1 MKKELSEERKTRL
14 AYIWAAIALISSIV
28 LGALVAVGS
37 DQILPIFLGVATVLY
52 GPVTAFLYIRE
63 VRNGVFKVEEDDN
76 E

>member
-14 AYIWAAIALISSIV
+14 AYIWAAIALISSVV
-28 LGALVAVGS
+28 LGALVAAGS
-37 DQILPIFLGVATVLY
+37 DQILPIFLGLATVLY

>member
-14 AYIWAAIALISSIV
+14 AYIWAAIALISSVV
-28 LGALVAVGS
+28 LGALVAAGS
-37 DQILPIFLGVATVLY
+37 DQILPIFLGLSTVLY

>member
-28 LGALVAVGS
+28 LGAMVAVGS

>member
-14 AYIWAAIALISSIV
+14 SYIWAAIALISSVIP
-28 LGALVAVGS
+28 GALVATGS

>member
-14 AYIWAAIALISSIV
+14 AYIWAAIALISSVI
-28 LGALVAVGS
+28 LGALVATGS